1 MEHSDWLDKEKEKYE
16 PYGFVVQ
23 MVGLLAFSTYC

>member
-23 MVGLLAFSTYC
+23 MVGLLVFSTHC